1 MGKLSPSMLLVLH
14 GQMRMERCDPSE
26 QNIFAAAAAAVAV
39 IIIIINNLL
48 PSYWKNVLTSSP
60 DQNHFGCPKVI
71 RK

>member
-1 MGKLSPSMLLVLH
+1 MLLVLP
-14 GQMRMERCDPSE
+14 GQMRMEASDPSE
-26 QNIFAAAAAAVAV
+26 QNIFAAAAVSAAAAI

-60 DQNHFGCPKVI
+60 DQNHFVCPKVI